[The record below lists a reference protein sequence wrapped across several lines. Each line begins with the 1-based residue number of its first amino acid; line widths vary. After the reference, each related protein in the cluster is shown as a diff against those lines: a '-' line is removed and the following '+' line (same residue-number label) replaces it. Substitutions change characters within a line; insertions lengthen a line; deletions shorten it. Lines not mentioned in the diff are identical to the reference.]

1 MTDTPENRR
10 TETARQN
17 DDSAIIDAAAAN
29 PTPTEGSRSG
39 GDVATDIATQGA
51 AERVPDPDA
60 MEGVTAEDD
69 RAHGQAY
76 PPHSGGAWEGKVL
89 DF

>member
-1 MTDTPENRR
+1 MTEENRR

-17 DDSAIIDAAAAN
+17 DDSEMIDAIVDA
-29 PTPTEGSRSG
+29 PSKVGRSG
-39 GDVATDIATQGA
+39 GNLQTDVATQA
-51 AERVPDPDA
+51 ALERVSDPDA

-76 PPHSGGAWEGKVL
+76 PPQGGGAREG
-89 DF
+89 